1 MRGLMMDTPLLTESL
16 VRFAAEYHTSA
27 EIVSRSVEGPIHR
40 YTYGEAHVRIHKLA
54 NALVR
59 LGVGPGDRVA
69 TLAWNGYRHFELYF
83 GISGIGAVCHT
94 INPRLF
100 HDQIDYI
107 VNHAE
112 DRFIFTDL
120 TFVELLESMQDR
132 LGRVDGYVIMTDA
145 DHMPETS
152 LPRAMCYETLIADE
166 PSEFDWPALDENQA
180 SALCYTSG
188 TTGSPK
194 GILFS
199 HRSTVL
205 HSFSCCTVDHPLA
218 LSSRTIVMPVVP
230 MFHVHAWGIPY
241 GAPMCGAKL
250 VLPGPGLDGE
260 SLYRLMEDEQVTLT
274 AGVPTVWVGL
284 LDYLKESGNKLN
296 HLESIT
302 IGGAAAPASM
312 IKAFEE
318 DYGIDVVHA
327 WGMTE
332 ISPVGTTGRL
342 KPRMASLAA
351 EERYA
356 IKSKQGRPIYGVEMK
371 IVDDNGE
378 RVARDGATSG
388 QLMAR
393 GPWVARVYY
402 GDPEA
407 TAAAFDDDGWFAT
420 GDVANM
426 DADGHVRITDRSKD
440 LIKSGGEWI
449 SSIDLENAAAG
460 HPDVAEAAAIAM
472 AHPKWGERPL
482 LVVVAKE
489 RARPTRETITDF
501 LKGKVAD
508 WWLPDDVVFVAALPH
523 TATGKIAK
531 VRLREEFADYKWP
544 VA

>member
-1 MRGLMMDTPLLTESL
+1 M
-16 VRFAAEYHTSA
+16 
-27 EIVSRSVEGPIHR
+27 
-40 YTYGEAHVRIHKLA
+40 
-54 NALVR
+54 
-59 LGVGPGDRVA
+59 GPGDRVA

-120 TFVELLESMQDR
+120 TFVELLESLQDR

-152 LPRAMCYETLIADE
+152 LPRAMCYETLLAEE

-205 HSFSCCTVDHPLA
+205 HSYSCCTVDHSFA
-218 LSSRTIVMPVVP
+218 LSSQTTVMPVVP

-250 VLPGPGLDGE
+250 VLPGPALDGE
-260 SLYRLMEDEQVTLT
+260 SLYHLMEDERVTLT
-274 AGVPTVWVGL
+274 VGVPTVWAGL
-284 LDYLKESGNKLN
+284 LNYLKESGQKLD
-296 HLESIT
+296 HLESVT
-302 IGGAAAPASM
+302 IGGAAAPVSM

-318 DYGIDVVHA
+318 DYGIHVVHA

-351 EERYA
+351 KERYA

-371 IVDDNGE
+371 IVDDSGQ

-393 GPWVARVYY
+393 GPWVARAYY
-402 GDPEA
+402 GDPEG

-426 DADGHVRITDRSKD
+426 DPDGHVRITDRSKD

-489 RARPTRETITDF
+489 GARPTRKTITDF

-531 VRLREEFADYKWP
+531 VKLREEFADYTWP
-544 VA
+544 AA